1 MTHKFQTNF
10 RTLFEACPSK
20 RWLNSVWTWVEL
32 RATGALAAESW
43 GRLFVRWLLLDPA
56 ISTAMT
62 VSSVADGMHN
72 AVRGGPNG
80 LDHAHRGQTVVR
92 AGQDGR
98 GVQVTRSGIAQSQ
111 TEGEEYE
118 LEAGRVAH
126 LINFFHSEDRT
137 GQDILTSLNILKRFW
152 LLKNFWNAK
161 LKVEL
166 VEKLPKD
173 GLMAG
178 WMWCLVF
185 ITQPPKP
192 RSPSNRATLVRY
204 SKPKSLFE
212 ILADAE
218 CSGFPELRW
227 VTGCSCPPTENCIT
241 NAMVMP
247 WNTHRKRS
255 TKKINLRKL
264 RNFLGK

>member
-126 LINFFHSEDRT
+126 LINFFIRRT
-137 GQDILTSLNILKRFW
+137 GQDRISLPAWTFWSGFDCWRTSGTQNSK
-152 LLKNFWNAK
+152 WNSLRSCQK
-161 LKVEL
+161 MVWWL
-166 VEKLPKD
+166 VE
-173 GLMAG
+173 
-178 WMWCLVF
+178 C
-185 ITQPPKP
+185 
-192 RSPSNRATLVRY
+192 
-204 SKPKSLFE
+204 
-212 ILADAE
+212 DA
-218 CSGFPELRW
+218 W
-227 VTGCSCPPTENCIT
+227 
-241 NAMVMP
+241 
-247 WNTHRKRS
+247 
-255 TKKINLRKL
+255 
-264 RNFLGK
+264 FL